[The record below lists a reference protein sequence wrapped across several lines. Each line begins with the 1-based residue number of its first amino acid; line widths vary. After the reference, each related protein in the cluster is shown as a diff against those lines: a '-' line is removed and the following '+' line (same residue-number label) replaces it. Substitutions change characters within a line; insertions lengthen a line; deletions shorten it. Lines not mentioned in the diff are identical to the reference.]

1 MSNLMLTNE
10 LIYKS
15 FMIGAKNV
23 IQEKNGLNAINV
35 FPVPD
40 GDTGSNLA
48 SMMTTIIEKSRLGQT
63 SEETMQSIADAA
75 IVGARGNSGIIFAQY
90 IYGFSLGVKADHITT
105 DDFIKMVENA
115 SNHAYRAISK
125 PVEGTMITLMRQFAK
140 TLDKLKNA
148 SKNFIELLSKAYE
161 SLKEDLS
168 KTPDL
173 LPVLKENKVV
183 DAGAKGFVH
192 FIEGFLKAIKGE
204 DVDLSH
210 LAQERVEEMHVEHL
224 EASEFRYCTEALVR
238 GSNFNPEQIKKDL
251 IIFGNSLVVAGTPKT
266 VRIHIHTDTPEHV
279 FSYFDDGKSQIVEQ
293 KVDDMKR
300 QYETANHK
308 KYPIALVTDS
318 IADLPSELI
327 EKYQIHMVPLS
338 LMINEQNYFDKL
350 TIRNERFYQIMDQT
364 GTYPTSSQ
372 PNIKTLENLFS
383 FLSTYYKEIIVLTVS
398 QKMSGTYNVFV
409 EAAKKFPDTRI
420 QIINS
425 KQNSGAEGLLVLK
438 AAELIDKGQSF
449 DEVVEGVEKT
459 IPQSRILVSVKT
471 LKYMI
476 RSGRLKKAKKVVAQ
490 ALNLKPIISIDE
502 HGEGIIFDKGFNLR
516 TADKKIIAHMKEI
529 HQQHGIEHYA
539 IVHAKS
545 MDRVEQ
551 YEKALIEI
559 IGKKPTYIMEIST
572 IVAMN
577 AGIGSVA
584 VAYIKGE
591 K

>member
-1 MSNLMLTNE
+1 
-10 LIYKS
+10 
-15 FMIGAKNV
+15 
-23 IQEKNGLNAINV
+23 
-35 FPVPD
+35 
-40 GDTGSNLA
+40 
-48 SMMTTIIEKSRLGQT
+48 
-63 SEETMQSIADAA
+63 
-75 IVGARGNSGIIFAQY
+75 
-90 IYGFSLGVKADHITT
+90 
-105 DDFIKMVENA
+105 
-115 SNHAYRAISK
+115 
-125 PVEGTMITLMRQFAK
+125 
-140 TLDKLKNA
+140 
-148 SKNFIELLSKAYE
+148 
-161 SLKEDLS
+161 
-168 KTPDL
+168 
-173 LPVLKENKVV
+173 
-183 DAGAKGFVH
+183 
-192 FIEGFLKAIKGE
+192 
-204 DVDLSH
+204 
-210 LAQERVEEMHVEHL
+210 
-224 EASEFRYCTEALVR
+224 
-238 GSNFNPEQIKKDL
+238 
-251 IIFGNSLVVAGTPKT
+251 
-266 VRIHIHTDTPEHV
+266 
-279 FSYFDDGKSQIVEQ
+279 
-293 KVDDMKR
+293 
-300 QYETANHK
+300 
-308 KYPIALVTDS
+308 
-318 IADLPSELI
+318 
-327 EKYQIHMVPLS
+327 MVPLS

-350 TIRNERFYQIMDQT
+350 TIRNERFYQIMDQS

-438 AAELIDKGQSF
+438 AAELIDQGLPF
-449 DEVVEGVEKT
+449 DKVVEGVEKT

-539 IVHAKS
+539 IVHAKA

-551 YEKALIEI
+551 YEKALVEI

>member
-1 MSNLMLTNE
+1 MSNMLLTNE

-15 FMIGAKNV
+15 FMFGAKNV

-48 SMMTTIIEKSRLGQT
+48 SMMTTIIEKARLGVNT
-63 SEETMQSIADAA
+63 EETMQSIADAA

-90 IYGFSLGVKADHITT
+90 IYGFSLGVKADNMTT
-105 DDFIKMVENA
+105 DDFIQMVENA

-140 TLDKLKNA
+140 TLSTLKNA

-192 FIEGFLKAIKGE
+192 FVEGFLKAFKGE

-210 LAQERVEEMHVEHL
+210 ITQDHVEEMHVEHL
-224 EASEFRYCTEALVR
+224 EESEFRYCTEALVR
-238 GSNFNPEQIKKDL
+238 GSNFNLEQIKKDL
-251 IIFGNSLVVAGTPKT
+251 IIFGNSLVVAGTQKT
-266 VRIHIHTDTPEHV
+266 VRIHIHTDTPEHI
-279 FSYFDDGKSQIVEQ
+279 FSYFDDGNSQIVEQ

-300 QYETANHK
+300 QYETANHR

-327 EKYQIHMVPLS
+327 ESYQIHMVPIS

-350 TIRNERFYQIMDQT
+350 TIRNERFYQIMDQK
-364 GTYPTSSQ
+364 GVYPTSSQ

-383 FLSTYYKEIIVLTVS
+383 FLSTYHKEIIVLTVS
-398 QKMSGTYNVFV
+398 QKMSGTYSVFV

-420 QIINS
+420 QVINS

-438 AAELIDKGQSF
+438 AAELIDQGKSF

-502 HGEGIIFDKGFNLR
+502 HGEGIIFDKGFNIR
-516 TADKKIIAHMKEI
+516 TVDKKILAHMKDI
-529 HQQHGIEHYA
+529 HETCGIEHYA
-539 IVHAKS
+539 IVHAKA
-545 MDRVEQ
+545 MDRVES
-551 YEKALIEI
+551 YEKALVEI

-572 IVAMN
+572 VVAMN

>member
-1 MSNLMLTNE
+1 MSNMLLTNE

-48 SMMTTIIEKSRLGQT
+48 SMMTTIIEKARLGVNT
-63 SEETMQSIADAA
+63 EETMQSIADAA

-90 IYGFSLGVKADHITT
+90 IYGFSLGVKADNMTT
-105 DDFIKMVENA
+105 DDFIQMVENA

-140 TLDKLKNA
+140 TLSTLKNA

-192 FIEGFLKAIKGE
+192 FVEGFLKAFKGE

-210 LAQERVEEMHVEHL
+210 ITQDHVEEMHVEHL
-224 EASEFRYCTEALVR
+224 EESEFRYCTEALVR
-238 GSNFNPEQIKKDL
+238 GSNFNLEQIKKDL
-251 IIFGNSLVVAGTPKT
+251 IIFGNSLVVAGTQKT
-266 VRIHIHTDTPEHV
+266 VRIHIHTDTPEHI
-279 FSYFDDGKSQIVEQ
+279 FSYFDDGNSQIVEQ

-300 QYETANHK
+300 QYETANHR

-327 EKYQIHMVPLS
+327 ESYQIHMVPIS

-350 TIRNERFYQIMDQT
+350 TIRNERFYQIMDQK
-364 GTYPTSSQ
+364 GVYPTSSQ

-383 FLSTYYKEIIVLTVS
+383 FLSTYHKEIIVLTVS
-398 QKMSGTYNVFV
+398 QKMSGTYSVFV

-420 QIINS
+420 QVINS

-438 AAELIDKGQSF
+438 AAELIDQGKSF

-502 HGEGIIFDKGFNLR
+502 HGEGIIFDKGFNIR
-516 TADKKIIAHMKEI
+516 TVDKKILAHMKDI
-529 HQQHGIEHYA
+529 HETCGIEHYA
-539 IVHAKS
+539 IVHAKA
-545 MDRVEQ
+545 MDRVES
-551 YEKALIEI
+551 YEKALVEI

-572 IVAMN
+572 VVAMN